1 MSIETHPIGWPVD
14 QITMAT
20 WWPGLDFEFEESAA
34 GGVVL
39 GRATEIESANPVR
52 AIRVV
57 PVGCAV
63 ETDVAPTFKY
73 ARFFKLG
80 VALEIDQGNPA
91 LVLQPGLGQ
100 VTRYITA
107 ELVDRNEVTRTN
119 VYRDL
124 INYSI
129 VPDKILFT
137 TRGAVDVIS
146 YSSHTDRIFFS
157 RAA

>member
-20 WWPGLDFEFEESAA
+20 WWPGLDFDFEESAA

-80 VALEIDQGNPA
+80 VALEIDQGNAA

-107 ELVDRNEVTRTN
+107 ELVDRGEATRTN
-119 VYRDL
+119 VHRDL
-124 INYSI
+124 INYST
-129 VPDKILFT
+129 VPDKVLFT
-137 TRGAVDVIS
+137 NNNSVNSVN
-146 YSSHTDRIFFS
+146 YKSHIDRIFYS
-157 RAA
+157 RA